1 MYIGDVETGSI
12 IFRVNAR
19 VLRVSL
25 ARFANITHRCDAHVN
40 APRPENLGRVIR
52 IREVTVVAFKI
63 VDAHGRSVGQMR
75 PLLQTREMGG
85 QSTGLLSRCS
95 G

>member
-1 MYIGDVETGSI
+1 
-12 IFRVNAR
+12 
-19 VLRVSL
+19 
-25 ARFANITHRCDAHVN
+25 VN

-52 IREVTVVAFKI
+52 IREVAVVAFKI

-75 PLLQTREMGG
+75 PLPQTREMGC

-95 G
+95 IPDQLLRNSGFTITVG